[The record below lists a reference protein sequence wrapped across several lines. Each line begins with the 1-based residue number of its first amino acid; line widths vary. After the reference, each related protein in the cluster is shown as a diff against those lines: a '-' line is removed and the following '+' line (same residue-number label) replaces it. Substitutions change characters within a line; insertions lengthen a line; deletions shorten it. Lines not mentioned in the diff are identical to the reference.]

1 VPAPT
6 VTVPSRVLV
15 VIPTYNEAENV
26 GPILER
32 LLTANPR
39 AHALVVDDASPDG
52 TGKLADEIAERDD
65 RVAVLHRTAKVGLG
79 AAYIAGFR
87 WGLEREY
94 DAIVEMDADG
104 SHAPEQLPRLL
115 NALADAD
122 LVLGARWIRGG
133 RVENWPKSRELL
145 SRGANIYTRMAL
157 GIGLHDSTAGF
168 RAYRRRVLETLDLD
182 EIESQGYCFQIDLA
196 LRTVAAGFRVTEV
209 PITFAERELGTSKMT
224 SGIITEALTKVAVWG
239 AQRRRSQLA
248 ELTRRRVSS
257 R

>member
-1 VPAPT
+1 MTA
-6 VTVPSRVLV
+6 PSRVLV

-26 GPILER
+26 RPIIER
-32 LLTANPR
+32 LLRANPSV
-39 AHALVVDDASPDG
+39 HALVVDDASPDG
-52 TGKLADEIAERDD
+52 TGKLGDEIAEHDD
-65 RVAVLHRTAKVGLG
+65 RVHVLHRTDKVGLG

-87 WGLEREY
+87 WGLERDY

-115 NALADAD
+115 SALSDAD
-122 LVLGARWIRGG
+122 LVLGARWVKGG

-145 SRGANIYTRMAL
+145 SRGANVYTRVAL

-182 EIESQGYCFQIDLA
+182 DVASQGYCFQIDLA
-196 LRTVAAGFRVTEV
+196 MRTVSAGFRVTEV

-224 SGIITEALTKVAVWG
+224 GGIITEALTKVAVWG
-239 AQRRRSQLA
+239 AQRRRSQLVGLA
-248 ELTRRRVSS
+248 RRRGSN

>member
-1 VPAPT
+1 MTA
-6 VTVPSRVLV
+6 PSRVLV

-26 GPILER
+26 GPIIER
-32 LLTANPR
+32 LLRANPSV
-39 AHALVVDDASPDG
+39 HALIVDDASPDG
-52 TGKLADEIAERDD
+52 TGKLGDEIAERDD
-65 RVAVLHRTAKVGLG
+65 RVQVLHRTDKVGLG

-87 WGLEREY
+87 WGLERDY

-115 NALADAD
+115 SALSDAD
-122 LVLGARWIRGG
+122 LVLGARWVKGG

-145 SRGANIYTRMAL
+145 SRGANIYARVAL

-182 EIESQGYCFQIDLA
+182 DVASQGYCFQIDLA
-196 LRTVAAGFRVTEV
+196 MRTVSAGFRVTEV

-224 SGIITEALTKVAVWG
+224 GGIITEALTKVAVWG
-239 AQRRRSQLA
+239 AQRRRSQLVG
-248 ELTRRRVSS
+248 LTRRRGSN